1 VIFFNESAGFF
12 KRTFAIAIT
21 KEEIY
26 ELFDRTMQIQE
37 RGMKETEE
45 LRRIVRENAEESR
58 RREVEL
64 DRRMLEN
71 ERLMQEIQLQMQ
83 DTDLRQKETDRQIK
97 ETYVQM
103 KETDRK
109 VKEMTKSIGQ
119 LGNRLGQFV
128 EEMVKPAVV
137 RLFRE
142 RGIDVHHVFPRAS
155 ASYEDDAM
163 EVDLLVVNVETAI
176 LVETKSDLK
185 ADDMR
190 EHLDR
195 LGRFKKLFPAF
206 QNHRVMGAVAA
217 MVVSDETARFAYRQ
231 GLFVLGQSGEAMVL
245 RNGVEFEPR
254 IW

>member
-1 VIFFNESAGFF
+1 M
-12 KRTFAIAIT
+12 AIT
-21 KEEIY
+21 KEEIF
-26 ELFDRTMQIQE
+26 ELFRETDRLIQ
-37 RGMKETEE
+37 
-45 LRRIVRENAEESR
+45 ENAEALRQMRQEN
-58 RREVEL
+58 
-64 DRRMLEN
+64 DRRAQEN
-71 ERLMQEIQLQMQ
+71 DRRAQENDRRIQEIDRQMQ
-83 DTDLRQKETDRQIK
+83 ETDRQM
-97 ETYVQM
+97 Q
-103 KETDRK
+103 ETDRK
-109 VKEMTKSIGQ
+109 LKEVTKSIGQ

-142 RGIDVHHVFPRAS
+142 RGIDVHHVFPRAT

-163 EVDLLVVNVETAI
+163 EVDLLVVNAETAI
-176 LVETKSDLK
+176 LVEAKSELK
-185 ADDMR
+185 IDDVH
-190 EHLDR
+190 EHLHR

-245 RNGVEFEPR
+245 RNGEAFEPK